1 MRVRVYSLILVSF
14 YVLLVS
20 GLFYTQIF
28 RYEKYRAMSEENRLR
43 VIPLM
48 APRGTIYDRKE
59 RPIVKDDISFN
70 ASVIYSQIKD
80 KAGLTTMLSRILGL
94 PESEISGRLKK
105 ARRQPFTLTVISPDI
120 GIDKAIDIEEVGIEH
135 PGLFLDVMPRRNY
148 VYGKSASSMIGYL
161 GSINRDEFHRLKQ
174 YGYRINDL
182 MGRDGIEGYYD
193 DYLRGSYG
201 GKQLEVD
208 NRGREV
214 NVLGFKEPVAGKDI
228 YLSVD
233 IELQRF
239 CDGLLE
245 GRKGAIVVMAPKTGA
260 IFAIASSPAYDPS
273 IFIDPDKKRERN
285 AVLNSSS
292 YPLLDRAIS
301 GAYPPGSVFKMVVA
315 SAALDSGKESDT
327 TTFSCGG
334 VFTMGRGR
342 WKCWKD
348 GGHGPQAI
356 RDALK
361 NSCNVF
367 FYNTGVLIGVDL
379 IEKYAHRFGFGQI
392 THIDLPGE
400 IPGILPGA
408 AWKQRSLK
416 EGWYKGDTVNYAI
429 GQGYLLCTPVQ
440 ILRMVSVFANGGYLV
455 RPHIVDRIEDVSV
468 ASDERID
475 TGISQRTLEIVRE
488 GMWRVV
494 NETGGTGV
502 KAKLEGVAVAGKTGT
517 AQTSRGKNHGW
528 FAGFAPYEDARVAIV
543 VFDEYGGKGGY
554 YAAETAGKVL
564 RKTKELGLL

>member
-1 MRVRVYSLILVSF
+1 MRIRVYSLILASF
-14 YVLLVS
+14 YILLIS
-20 GLFYTQIF
+20 GLFYTQIV
-28 RYEKYRAMSEENRLR
+28 RHEKYRAMSEENRLR

-59 RPIVKDDISFN
+59 RPIVKDEISFN

-80 KAGLTTMLSRILGL
+80 KPALTTVLSRILGL
-94 PESEISGRLKK
+94 SEGEISERLKK
-105 ARRQPFTLTVISPDI
+105 ARNLPLILTVISPDI
-120 GIDKAIDIEEVGIEH
+120 GIDKAIDIEEVGAEH
-135 PGLFLDVMPRRNY
+135 PGLVLDVMPRRNY
-148 VYGKSASSMIGYL
+148 LYSKVAANMIGYL
-161 GSINRDEFHRLKQ
+161 GNINRDEFHRLKQ

-182 MGRDGIEGYYD
+182 MGRDGIESYYD

-214 NVLGFKEPVAGKDI
+214 GVLGFKEPVAGKDL

-239 CDGLLE
+239 CDELME
-245 GRKGAIVVMAPKTGA
+245 GRKGAIVVMSPKTGA
-260 IFAIASSPAYDPS
+260 IIAIASSPSYDPA
-273 IFIDPDKKRERN
+273 IFIDPDRKTERN
-285 AVLNSSS
+285 AILRNSN
-292 YPLLDRAIS
+292 YPLLDRAIT
-301 GAYPPGSVFKMVVA
+301 GAYPPGSVFKMVIA

-334 VFTMGRGR
+334 IFKIGRSS

-348 GGHGPQAI
+348 GGHGPQAV

-361 NSCNVF
+361 HSCNVF
-367 FYNTGVLIGVDL
+367 FYNTGVLIGVDI
-379 IEKYAHRFGFGQI
+379 IEKFAYRFGFGQI

-400 IPGILPGA
+400 VPGILPGA
-408 AWKQRSLK
+408 AWKQKTLK
-416 EGWYKGDTVNYAI
+416 EEWYKGDTVNYAI
-429 GQGYLLCTPVQ
+429 GQGYLLCTPIQ
-440 ILRMVSVFANGGYLV
+440 IVRMVSVFANGGYLV
-455 RPHIVDRIEDVSV
+455 RPHIVDRIEDVAI

-475 TGISQRTLEIVRE
+475 TGISGRTLDIVRE

-517 AQTSRGKNHGW
+517 AQTSQGRNHGW
-528 FAGFAPYEDARVAIV
+528 FVGFAPYEDASVAIV
-543 VFDEYGGKGGY
+543 VLDEYGGKGGY

-564 RKTKELGLL
+564 RKAKELGLL